1 MFAAVVTGYFL
12 VVPPWSNCGA
22 YRYCPQERYPFLH
35 HRPRFLIAKNN
46 GDQMVG
52 KFLLIM
58 PTPPISDTS
67 EFMIIEY
74 SNAIGALDIQGNMGA
89 IPEG

>member
-1 MFAAVVTGYFL
+1 MATKIFTDNANA
-12 VVPPWSNCGA
+12 PP
-22 YRYCPQERYPFLH
+22 LM
-35 HRPRFLIAKNN
+35 L
-46 GDQMVG
+46 
-52 KFLLIM
+52 
-58 PTPPISDTS
+58 TPPISDTS